1 MEAYLNLAED
11 SKTKK
16 GREKIVQQLTMY
28 GINTYLRTRDN
39 ECWSLFNNTG
49 DDKEFSFLTTVGE
62 NALPA
67 KIRRVPIQRTKANI
81 LLSQQS
87 LRKTKYGIKMID
99 RSGITGKL
107 TRMYQTMMMMYG
119 QILNQKYRAIEMQM
133 KQIDQQVQ
141 QMMQILQQ
149 EPQDAETAQQQAQI
163 REALPQIEYQTALV
177 KDNLSQA
184 LSMTKDERDKFMR
197 KFKDDYEDLYEIY
210 SHKLFTKV
218 RQELET
224 DKSSLKNFRNKIVT
238 GRQFY
243 MVNFNHRLQ
252 ELIYKTQNPYTVYY
266 PNIEDIE
273 WVQNSPWVVVES
285 HMTKEQIRKN
295 FVLTAKQ
302 LNVLEAMSYS
312 ATNNQGAFTTGPG
325 NAVVLDEQRDNRQA
339 GSSSRKWQQT
349 GHGIS
354 VKMIWWRAD
363 TKIQAIQSPSKYGGK
378 HTMFVNDKEL
388 LDTQQNEYNAS
399 KGTYKD
405 KDTGVRTKAKNV
417 KTYNSAKGQTKEI
430 RYYDKRFFGVN
441 IGSSLILE
449 GEDPCQ
455 PHPQDNYAYTPL
467 PIVGKTFNGIGEYPY
482 SIVWATAELQKQYWI
497 VMYHRELTFALA
509 GASGVVFDLSQKP
522 DGMTKEEWFYHMKL
536 GRYLIQTI
544 SKTGARKNTGY
555 NQFSKVDQTLTNS
568 IQYFEVI
575 LQGIEQQIG
584 TLMGVPRQRQGEVQ
598 PTDQVGT
605 FDQSNRQAM
614 MVTEILFA
622 EHDEVEVKALEML
635 LNLSMQYKY
644 KPEDI
649 VDVTDEEAELIKIPW
664 DMPDRKFQMKLLN
677 SAKQDV
683 DLDEIKRM
691 SAQMT
696 ANGNLPFEFLFKI
709 FSIDSI
715 KEMEGIVAEQTQK
728 QQEIAALQQQGS
740 VEAEAAAEQKKIQMQ
755 QQFEQQ
761 MKGMEAKLTEAQMK
775 INAALKQRELDI
787 KDREVDIKAQQAAQ
801 DGSVDTQEKSIK
813 LQQEDRKQAET
824 ERANRADEL
833 IKQTEIQ
840 LEAMLSAS
848 AGKDI
853 SLGSN

>member
-16 GREKIVQQLTMY
+16 GREKIVKELTMY
-28 GINTYLRTRDN
+28 GINTHLRERDN
-39 ECWSLFNNTG
+39 ECWKMYNNTG
-49 DDKEFSFLTTVGE
+49 DDKEFSFLTKVGE
-62 NALPA
+62 FALPA
-67 KIRRVPIQRTKANI
+67 KIRRIPIQRTKANI

-87 LRKTKYGIKMID
+87 LRNTKYGIKMID
-99 RSGITGKL
+99 RSGVSGKL
-107 TRMYQTMMMMYG
+107 TRTYQSMMMMYAN
-119 QILNQKYRAIEMQM
+119 ILNQKYRQIELQL
-133 KQIDQQVQ
+133 KQLDQQVQ

-149 EPQDAETAQQQAQI
+149 EPQDAETAQEQAQI
-163 REALPQIEYQTALV
+163 REALPQIEYQTSLV
-177 KDNLSQA
+177 KDNLNQA
-184 LSMTKDERDKFMR
+184 LSMTKEERDKFML
-197 KFKDDYEDLYEIY
+197 KFKDEYKDLYEVY

-224 DKSSLKNFRNKIVT
+224 DRISLKNFRNKLVT

-243 MVNFNHRLQ
+243 YVNYSHRLG
-252 ELIYKTQNPYTVYY
+252 ELLYKTQNPYTVYY

-273 WVQNSPWVVVES
+273 WTQNLPWIVVES
-285 HMTKEQIRKN
+285 WMTKEQIRKN
-295 FVLTAKQ
+295 FVMTASQIK
-302 LNVLEAMSYS
+302 VLDNMSYTAS
-312 ATNNQGAFTTGPG
+312 NNQGAFVTGPG
-325 NAVVLDEQRDNRQA
+325 NVVVLDEQRDDTQA
-339 GSSSRKWQQT
+339 GGASRKWQQT

-363 TKIQAIQSPSKYGGK
+363 WKIQAIQSPSKYGGK
-378 HTMFVNDKEL
+378 HTMFVDDKEL

-399 KGTYKD
+399 KGTYRD

-430 RYYDKRFFGVN
+430 RYYDKRFFGIN
-441 IGSSLILE
+441 IGSTIVLE

-455 PHPQDNYAYTPL
+455 PHPQDNYGYTPL

-482 SIVWATAELQKQYWI
+482 STIWATAELQKQYWI

-555 NQFSKVDQTLTNS
+555 NQFSKVDQTLTQS
-568 IQYFEVI
+568 IQYFELI

-584 TLMGVPRQRQGEVQ
+584 ALMGVPRQRMGEVQ
-598 PTDQVGT
+598 PSDQVGT

-622 EHDEVEVKALEML
+622 EHDEVEVKALELL
-635 LNLSMQYKY
+635 LNLAIQYRY
-644 KPEDI
+644 KPDDI
-649 VDVTDEEAELIKIPW
+649 VDVTEEEAELIRIPW
-664 DMPDRKFQMKLLN
+664 DLPDRKFAMKLLN
-677 SAKQDV
+677 SSKQDV

-715 KEMEGIVAEQTQK
+715 KEMEGLVAEQSQK
-728 QQEIAALQQQGS
+728 QQEIAALQQQGT
-740 VEAEAAAEQKKIQMQ
+740 VEAEAAAEQKKIQME

-761 MKGMEAKLTEAQMK
+761 MQGMQAKLTEAQMK

-801 DGSVDTQEKSIK
+801 DGAVGTQEKAIK
-813 LQQEDRKQAET
+813 LQQEDRKQTET
-824 ERANRADEL
+824 ERSNKADEL